1 MQLIN
6 SVSNMADGF
15 ECFMDTDVTY
25 YRASSDEV
33 VARESGFK
41 VTDATSQILNKAHRC
56 LCGTSV
62 EADLDGSYI
71 ITVVEA

>member
-15 ECFMDTDVTY
+15 ECFMDTDVTC

-41 VTDATSQILNKAHRC
+41 VTDAAYRVLDKAHLC
-56 LCGTSV
+56 LCGV
-62 EADLDGSYI
+62 RVDQDIDGSFI

>member
-15 ECFMDTDVTY
+15 ECFMDTDVTC

-33 VARESGFK
+33 VARESGFT
-41 VTDATSQILNKAHRC
+41 VTDAVSRELDLAHPC
-56 LCGTSV
+56 LCSIRV
-62 EADLDGSYI
+62 EDNLDGSFI

>member
-6 SVSNMADGF
+6 NVSNMVDGI
-15 ECFMDTDVTY
+15 ECFMDTDVTT

-33 VARESGFK
+33 VANESRFTVTEAAYREL
-41 VTDATSQILNKAHRC
+41 DKAHPY
-56 LCGTSV
+56 LCSV
-62 EADLDGSYI
+62 RVENDVDGSFI